1 MPAKSSFLGASK
13 SRRPAPVSAHKAPVN
28 PRPKPKPLSHAPPPP
43 AGGHLRP
50 PAESARRCRSQEP
63 SRRQPYPASPSS
75 PKHSPYDRPKRDDTR
90 WRSVSPRARSS
101 PLRNPDVG
109 LRRRMT
115 RDSEFSADDE
125 SRPTS
130 RRASPSSL
138 HRVRQRQP
146 PRPQPLKAPVGARPG
161 MGRYQTDSYRPD
173 HKRRPSHDAPRTPRH
188 PPGFRPARASDSP
201 YGTPTTPRS
210 RSREPTP
217 RRREP
222 VHHEQTRHAGKRPFR
237 HAENS
242 KPAESPSSPQQSS
255 PAGFEFLEKLP
266 QVLATHLGLKSL
278 SDSADKAKE
287 WADWVG
293 DIKEAPEEISDL
305 TARTTTTRDTITQI
319 QSAIEAR
326 PDLMEGES
334 GQVLRKQI
342 ESAIDDAKQALKKM
356 TKLLQDLDND
366 GNRGRVMNGIEE
378 FYHSYKYKNEWENKI
393 KAADAELEKQIGTLS
408 MLMVNIYS

>member
-1 MPAKSSFLGASK
+1 M
-13 SRRPAPVSAHKAPVN
+13 
-28 PRPKPKPLSHAPPPP
+28 
-43 AGGHLRP
+43 
-50 PAESARRCRSQEP
+50 
-63 SRRQPYPASPSS
+63 
-75 PKHSPYDRPKRDDTR
+75 
-90 WRSVSPRARSS
+90 
-101 PLRNPDVG
+101 
-109 LRRRMT
+109 
-115 RDSEFSADDE
+115 
-125 SRPTS
+125 
-130 RRASPSSL
+130 
-138 HRVRQRQP
+138 
-146 PRPQPLKAPVGARPG
+146 
-161 MGRYQTDSYRPD
+161 
-173 HKRRPSHDAPRTPRH
+173 
-188 PPGFRPARASDSP
+188 
-201 YGTPTTPRS
+201 
-210 RSREPTP
+210 
-217 RRREP
+217 
-222 VHHEQTRHAGKRPFR
+222 
-237 HAENS
+237 
-242 KPAESPSSPQQSS
+242 
-255 PAGFEFLEKLP
+255 
-266 QVLATHLGLKSL
+266 LATHLGLKSL

-393 KAADAELEKQIGTLS
+393 KEKQIGTLS